1 MNTKSLEQKQK
12 VESPKQKQSNEKSK
26 SLEGEMMVG

>member
-1 MNTKSLEQKQK
+1 VKTKTFGAKEKG
-12 VESPKQKQSNEKSK
+12 PKQKQSNEKSK